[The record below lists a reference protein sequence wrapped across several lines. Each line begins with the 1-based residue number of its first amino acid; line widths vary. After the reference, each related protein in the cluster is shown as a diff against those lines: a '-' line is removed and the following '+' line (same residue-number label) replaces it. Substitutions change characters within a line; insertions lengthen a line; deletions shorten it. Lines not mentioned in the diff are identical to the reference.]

1 MKYLFA
7 LAGLSLLAVTAGC
20 GQSAHPSAPTTVSAS
35 SAGTFDYYDDYP
47 SPSDPYDPSPPP
59 PPPPPA
65 PPAPP
70 VPVALVVTPAYG
82 ATVGGTP
89 ITITGGGFVP
99 GTTVMFGAAAA
110 TAVTIVDPATM
121 TVMTPA
127 SASGWVDVV
136 VAVPGGSTSTLPG
149 GFTYADD
156 TAPDATATITI
167 TPAGN
172 TPKAVV
178 IAAGA
183 RVRFVN
189 NDVRPHDL
197 ESDPHPIHTDCPEA
211 NGAGLLVPGGSGM
224 TGAFMTPRICGI
236 HDHNDPGNAAWTS
249 RIVVR

>member
-1 MKYLFA
+1 MRYLIA
-7 LAGLSLLAVTAGC
+7 LAGLSLLAATAGC
-20 GQSAHPSAPTTVSAS
+20 GHSAHPSAPTAVSAS

-47 SPSDPYDPSPPP
+47 SPSDPYDPYPPP

-65 PPAPP
+65 SPAS
-70 VPVALVVTPAYG
+70 AGLVVTPVYG
-82 ATVGGTP
+82 ATAGGTP

-136 VAVPGGSTSTLPG
+136 VAIPGGNTLTLPG

-211 NGAGLLVPGGSGM
+211 NGAGLLVPGGSRDDGRIYD
-224 TGAFMTPRICGI
+224 APHLRHPR
-236 HDHNDPGNAAWTS
+236 PQRS
-249 RIVVR
+249 RQRRLDEPYRHSLTT